1 MENNNRV
8 PVSSFTFDGYR
19 VHKSSLTLSEAKMSQ
34 KMQFEINPS
43 GEFLEDNRFELI
55 LDVHVNDEQHFFD
68 VSIEIHGFFK
78 YQTTDMGNL
87 ANFISI
93 NAPAIMFPYIRAY
106 VSTLT
111 SLSGIP
117 TITLP
122 TLNMESVGKQL
133 REKIEIKLKNEN
145 I

>member
-1 MENNNRV
+1 MENKNEV
-8 PVSSFTFDGYR
+8 PVSSFKFDRYVVR
-19 VHKSSLTLSEAKMSQ
+19 KSSLILSDAKMSQ

-43 GEFLEDNRFELI
+43 GDFLDGNRFKLI

-68 VSIEIHGFFK
+68 VSMEIHGFFE
-78 YQTTDMGNL
+78 YQTSDMGNL
-87 ANFISI
+87 SNFLCV

-117 TITLP
+117 TIILP
-122 TLNMESVGKQL
+122 TLNVESVGKQL
-133 REKIEIKLKNEN
+133 KEKIKDKLYKQ
-145 I
+145 